1 MRAGGEQTQPSCR
14 PSCTH
19 KPWHP
24 TTEAAT
30 QNVLEG
36 KISEN
41 WGVPLINTIF
51 KIKYSFIYIYIGF
64 YYIYNNGSWTR

>member
-19 KPWHP
+19 EPWHP
-24 TTEAAT
+24 TGEAAT

-51 KIKYSFIYIYIGF
+51 
-64 YYIYNNGSWTR
+64 